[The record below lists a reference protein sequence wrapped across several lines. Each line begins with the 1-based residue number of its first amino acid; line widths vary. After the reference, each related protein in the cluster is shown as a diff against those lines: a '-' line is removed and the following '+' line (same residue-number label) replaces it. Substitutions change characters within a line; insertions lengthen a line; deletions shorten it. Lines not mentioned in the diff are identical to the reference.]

1 MKNEGQANMHET
13 LLKGGGHYPHFEVGD
28 SQRSKVALS
37 KLEADVY
44 LGWAL
49 KPHRFDLKTHVIPTM
64 FMDLANSVELPY
76 VAYTV
81 LDAGDAKLSKTDMFP
96 TLGELTE

>member
-1 MKNEGQANMHET
+1 
-13 LLKGGGHYPHFEVGD
+13 
-28 SQRSKVALS
+28 
-37 KLEADVY
+37 
-44 LGWAL
+44 
-49 KPHRFDLKTHVIPTM
+49 M